1 MCRLLGYFERDDA
14 RRRQAYRRGFVV
26 LLTFL
31 PVSLFLTIESPVSM
45 VVAGGIAQAVM
56 LPALAL
62 GALVLRYRHLRPEV
76 APSALT
82 TGALWLAAAIITAMM
97 GYYALIALRPV

>member
-1 MCRLLGYFERDDA
+1 M
-14 RRRQAYRRGFVV
+14 V
-26 LLTFL
+26 LLTLL
-31 PVSLFLTIESPVSM
+31 PVSLYLTFESPVSM
-45 VVAGGIAQAVM
+45 VVAGGIAQAIM

-82 TGALWLAAAIITAMM
+82 TAALWLAAIVIAAMM
-97 GYYALIALRPV
+97 AYYALAALR